1 VTKLLLVLALLAL
14 LVWFLYR
21 RLRPYIQILR
31 QFLGVFKGTIDAGS
45 HSSPGEF
52 RQDSQI
58 ADSKLV
64 RCAECNTWIPLSRA
78 LNANSNSYCSR
89 ECLKKAPALRGRK
102 TAS

>member
-1 VTKLLLVLALLAL
+1 MAKLLLVLALVAL

-21 RLRPYIQILR
+21 RLRPYIEILR
-31 QFLGVFKGTIDAGS
+31 RFLSVFKGTLDPGS
-45 HSSPGEF
+45 HSSTDGF
-52 RQDSQI
+52 GQDSRI
-58 ADSKLV
+58 ASSKLV

-78 LNANSNSYCSR
+78 LNADSNSYCSR

>member
-1 VTKLLLVLALLAL
+1 MAKLLLVLALVAL

-31 QFLGVFKGTIDAGS
+31 QFLSVFKGTIDSGAN
-45 HSSPGEF
+45 SSPGEF

-58 ADSKLV
+58 ANSKLV
-64 RCAECNTWIPLSRA
+64 RCAECNTWTPLSRA
-78 LNANSNSYCSR
+78 LNANNSSYCSR
-89 ECLKKAPALRGRK
+89 ECLKKAPAVRGRK